1 MFVAQPPHQEQPQ
14 DPTTKPTAQQEEQAA
29 AQELEAE
36 FAEALAALEQHI
48 YVKEGEYLEKTPH
61 GNVARGWEGFLDT
74 RGMTAKRRFD
84 DRDRLFSYSSWTFTD
99 KHPHLFVNTRDDDD
113 PDNWCLALR
122 RRHQQ
127 QHTAAVVPGGYGAV
141 VQQQAS
147 SETRAQ
153 DQQKGTTGRKKR
165 QKLNGGPS

>member
-1 MFVAQPPHQEQPQ
+1 MFANAAQGGAPEPQ
-14 DPTTKPTAQQEEQAA
+14 RSAAQEEQAA

-48 YVKEGEYLEKTPH
+48 YQKEGEYLEKTPH

-74 RGMTAKRRFD
+74 RGTTAKRRLD
-84 DRDRLFSYSSWTFTD
+84 DRDRLFSYSSWTFTES
-99 KHPHLFVNTRDDDD
+99 HPQLFGNTRDDD

-127 QHTAAVVPGGYGAV
+127 SAVVPGGYGAV
-141 VQQQAS
+141 AQQHAS
-147 SETRAQ
+147 EAAAASAHKAT
-153 DQQKGTTGRKKR
+153 TTGRKKR
-165 QKLNGGPS
+165 QKLNAPTSAPS